1 MRWSK
6 VRNLIIQL
14 TAGQPIMKIP
24 ICYKSMTDFQLTT
37 CQYTRGYGYCLPK
50 NSTLDFV
57 WLPWWLPFP
66 QIHFPSQVLLVP
78 LCKCPKRQQTPP
90 KRWSKVGKMQR
101 QGGQWHFSWK
111 HATKTRRKEIQ
122 KILYVGSWLR
132 FPCLRFFY
140 QKGKSE
146 ILKGLCYSTR
156 TLQNPNIQIR
166 LLTFWRGKFLQLPSV
181 DTRFHIIYQAYCRC
195 EKLLRSIEPA
205 LEELKGESSSLGNGA
220 SEKHRK
226 TFWWISLWWS
236 QIRFVCDMMWFFAS
250 YINLIS
256 IYDPSFVIWYYF
268 DCWDWGLSFPWNPS
282 WSSWADVIEWWI
294 LFLICG

>member
-24 ICYKSMTDFQLTT
+24 ICYKSMRDFQLTT

-146 ILKGLCYSTR
+146 ILKGLLLYSY
-156 TLQNPNIQIR
+156 LAESKYSDQVAHILEGQISPVAISGHAFSYH
-166 LLTFWRGKFLQLPSV
+166 L
-181 DTRFHIIYQAYCRC
+181 
-195 EKLLRSIEPA
+195 
-205 LEELKGESSSLGNGA
+205 SSLLQVREVAALDRAGPGGA
-220 SEKHRK
+220 ERGILFPWKWCERK
-226 TFWWISLWWS
+226 TSKNFLVNQPMVESDTFCLWHDVIFCKLY
-236 QIRFVCDMMWFFAS
+236 QFN
-250 YINLIS
+250 INLWPFLRYLILFWLLGLG
-256 IYDPSFVIWYYF
+256 IVIPLEPFVI
-268 DCWDWGLSFPWNPS
+268 
-282 WSSWADVIEWWI
+282 
-294 LFLICG
+294 